1 MKKQFLGS
9 ILALTMSTTL
19 LAGISYANP
28 IGTPYQPT
36 EFVEHNGVT
45 FGRATADY
53 DYIVTDEEG
62 TEKTTSVKGMP
73 LFNGNPDDFD
83 AYLSLIMTEIGRAGI
98 IDLATGNETTGSY
111 VNEAGET
118 ITYTIPA
125 GTSTGGEALM
135 GAAGQTELSTVMYQA
150 QSWDKDLIN
159 SIGYLIGS
167 ENKSKQENGGYYWTS
182 STGTSMTDMRINPLS
197 GRYDEGYGE
206 DSTMASIFADLNAR
220 GYNGYGSDETGF
232 YIMASVNTKHYSVY
246 NAQWFRPLTNTQVG
260 VRSFYEYNSKSANRG
275 WTDGTFSSFMSSY
288 GRINGVPSSASFIT
302 DWAASLDK
310 YAVGSGT
317 DAGADTPYTD
327 NTTAEPG
334 MSPANVYGEWGN
346 GYDTVYA
353 PNDAYKAAFMAAAG
367 HKVSADAE
375 VLTAAIDNNLNG
387 ITTDNLLNA
396 AESYI
401 TIRTRTGI
409 YDEKDENGLSK
420 YYPFNEIASNG
431 SETVDYTSESSQ
443 EIAIKNAQEG
453 IVLLKNDGDVLPL
466 GTDEKIGIYGVF
478 AKAVNAGIYSVAVES
493 YEGRGEEAGNNALES
508 IELRNENTSFDLG
521 LNKVTIQSGDSY
533 LYIDSE
539 DGVIQIK
546 STEEYEQADN
556 KTGYY
561 FGILDSGQGA
571 SSIYS
576 YGNGM
581 WMRAIISDPTTDF
594 DAYVGSTTPLMN
606 NAFMEESPFGAGWSF
621 SGKSLVVVDDDATF
635 KQRPN
640 QGLPPML
647 SGYPYHLLLETTD
660 TDGEYNIRAGARVN
674 GVSFITGV
682 ASMIEQ
688 YYGYY
693 LEVQDFALED
703 GTIIRTIGLGGA
715 EMGGLSNSGDGLE
728 YFANA
733 EDKTFMTFK
742 VTEVEP
748 AGFESG
754 KNVTDD
760 DAAIIFVGQSYL
772 GLSGEGTDRENLNIG
787 QSQIDEALNIAKAYK
802 EAGKKTIV
810 VVYANYPVAVE
821 ELQNSEDIDAILF
834 AGYGGQYGGKATAQV
849 IFGET
854 NPTGRLVSTWYN
866 GIDIFPEI
874 SEYSLPQGTLGHG
887 REENMVFD
895 DGITMDDINDGIT
908 VDMTNADIINT
919 GLTYKYLTNE
929 QIEEYV
935 TYPFGYGLG
944 YSTFELSNLTVGEQ
958 NGEKLTVSIDVT
970 NTGDVDTSD
979 IVQIYMSKNGS
990 EYGDAVALKSL
1001 AGFERVD
1008 IDAGDTITVKTE
1020 IDLTDIAVWDVNAE
1034 TFAIEDGSYTL
1045 YAAHDSSLNDALEAE
1060 IDIDGVTLAEISE
1073 SGEYNIWEHSFD
1085 YEDVHFDEYS
1095 KAQTA
1100 AAAADEGVR
1109 DDIYAVTAK
1118 SEGAWVAIPKVNLD
1132 EINTIAI
1139 TAGAPEGISG
1149 TISLRLDST
1158 DGEEIGQIAV
1168 SETGEATVTLAG
1180 NEDAAEKI
1188 HELGYTTTESEISAS
1203 GMHNLYLVFSAE
1215 GLRAAT
1221 ITLK

>member
-1 MKKQFLGS
+1 MKKKIFGT
-9 ILALTMSTTL
+9 ILAFTMSSTL
-19 LAGISYANP
+19 LAGISYADP
-28 IGTPYQPT
+28 VETPYQPT

-45 FGRATADY
+45 FGRATSDY
-53 DYIVTDEEG
+53 DYTVTDDEG
-62 TEKTTSVKGMP
+62 VETTTSVSGMP

-83 AYLSLIMTEIGRAGI
+83 AYLGLIMTEIGRDGI
-98 IDLATGNETTGSY
+98 ISLATGSETTGSY

-125 GTSTGGEALM
+125 GTSTVSEALM
-135 GAAGQTELSTVMYQA
+135 GAATQTELSTVMYQA

-159 SIGYLIGS
+159 SIGYLMGS
-167 ENKSKQENGGYYWTS
+167 ENKSKQENGGYNWTS
-182 STGTSMTDMRINPLS
+182 SMGTSMTDMRINPLS

-275 WTDGTFSSFMSSY
+275 WSDGTFSSFMSSY

-302 DWAASLDK
+302 DWAASLDS
-310 YAVGSGT
+310 YAVGSDT

-353 PNDAYKAAFMAAAG
+353 PSDAYKAAFMAAAG
-367 HKVSADAE
+367 HKVSADTE
-375 VLTAAIDNNLNG
+375 VLTEAIDNGLNG
-387 ITTDNLLNA
+387 ITIDSLLNA

-420 YYPFNEIASNG
+420 YYPFNEVASNG
-431 SETVDYTSESSQ
+431 SEAVDYTSESSQ
-443 EIAIKNAQEG
+443 EIALRNAQEG
-453 IVLLKNDGDVLPL
+453 IVLLKNDGNVLPL
-466 GTDEKIGIYGVF
+466 STDEKIGIYGAF

-508 IELRNENTSFDLG
+508 LELRSQDASFDLA

-539 DGVIQIK
+539 DGIVQIK
-546 STEEYEQADN
+546 SAEEYEQAEDKN
-556 KTGYY
+556 GYY

-571 SSIYS
+571 SGIYS

-621 SGKSLVVVDDDATF
+621 SGKPLVVVDEDATF

-647 SGYPYHLLLETTD
+647 SGYPYHLVMEATD
-660 TDGEYNIRAGARVN
+660 VEGEYNIRAGARVN

-682 ASMIEQ
+682 SALIEQ

-693 LEVQDFALED
+693 LEVQDFTLED
-703 GTIIRTIGLGGA
+703 GTTIKTIGLGGA
-715 EMGGLSNSGDGLE
+715 EMGGLSNSGDGLD

-733 EDKTFMTFK
+733 DDKTSMTFK
-742 VTEVEP
+742 ITEVEP
-748 AGFESG
+748 DGYASEE
-754 KNVTDD
+754 NVADD
-760 DAAIIFVGQSYL
+760 DAAVIFVGQSYL
-772 GLSGEGTDRENLNIG
+772 GLSGEGTDREDLNLG
-787 QSQIDEALNIAKAYK
+787 QSQVNSALNIAKTYK
-802 EAGKKTIV
+802 AAGKKTIV

-821 ELQNSEDIDAILF
+821 ELQNSEDVDAVLF
-834 AGYGGQYGGKATAQV
+834 AGYGGQYGGKATAQI
-849 IFGET
+849 IFGEA

-866 GIDIFPEI
+866 GIDLFPEI

-895 DGITMDDINDGIT
+895 DGITMDDINAGIT

-919 GLTYKYLTNE
+919 GLTYKYLTDE
-929 QIEEYV
+929 QLEEYV

-944 YSTFELSNLTVGEQ
+944 YSTFEFDNLVIGEQ
-958 NGEKLTVSIDVT
+958 NGDKLTVSVDVT

-990 EYGDAVALKSL
+990 DYGDAVALKSL

-1008 IDAGDTITVKTE
+1008 VAAGETVTVE
-1020 IDLTDIAVWDVNAE
+1020 TDIDLTDIALWDVNAE
-1034 TFAIEDGSYTL
+1034 AFAVEDGSYTL
-1045 YAAHDSSLNDALEAE
+1045 YAAHDSSLKDALEAE
-1060 IDIDGVTLAEISE
+1060 IDIEGVSLAELSE
-1073 SGEYNIWEHSFD
+1073 AGEYNIWEHSFD

-1100 AAAADEGVR
+1100 ASAVAEGVN

-1118 SEGAWVAIPKVNLD
+1118 SEGAWVAIPKVNFD
-1132 EINTIAI
+1132 EANSIAI
-1139 TAGAPEGISG
+1139 TAGAPEGVSG
-1149 TISLRLDST
+1149 TISLRLDSE
-1158 DGEEIGQIAV
+1158 DGEEIGRIDVA
-1168 SETGEATVTLAG
+1168 ETGEAAITLAG
-1180 NEDAAEKI
+1180 NENAAEEV
-1188 HELGYTTTESEISAS
+1188 HELGYATSETDITAE
-1203 GMHNLYLVFSAE
+1203 GVHNLYLVFDTE
-1215 GLRAAT
+1215 GVRAAT
-1221 ITLK
+1221 ITIK